1 MSKAPLVVIGAGG
14 TGGHMFPA
22 SAFAAEMKKRGW
34 RVGLMT
40 DERGRKYTDGFPA
53 DWIMNVKA
61 ATFASKRPDKVIAA
75 GLKILSGIGAAK
87 KKLKAEQA
95 TLVAGFGG
103 YPAFPALAAARRAGI
118 PIIIHDQNAVLG
130 RVNRVFASRARIV
143 ACGFERLDHL
153 PASAQARKHVVGN
166 PVREPILAVR
176 NLPYPDLSEQ
186 TPLNLLVTG
195 GSQGARLFGEVIP
208 SAIAQLPETL
218 RKRLHVVQQVRE
230 EQLTD
235 VQAHYEAAGVH
246 AELSPFF
253 SNMAERLANAHFV
266 IARSGAS
273 SVTELAVVGR
283 PSLLIPLAIAMD
295 DHQTGN
301 AETLKAAGG
310 ADVIS
315 EAGFTPERTAA
326 ILEERLSD
334 TEGLQNRAQA
344 AASVGRFNAASE
356 LADLA
361 EGVVQ
366 SA

>member
-1 MSKAPLVVIGAGG
+1 M
-14 TGGHMFPA
+14 
-22 SAFAAEMKKRGW
+22 
-34 RVGLMT
+34 
-40 DERGRKYTDGFPA
+40 
-53 DWIMNVKA
+53 
-61 ATFASKRPDKVIAA
+61 
-75 GLKILSGIGAAK
+75 
-87 KKLKAEQA
+87 
-95 TLVAGFGG
+95 
-103 YPAFPALAAARRAGI
+103 
-118 PIIIHDQNAVLG
+118 
-130 RVNRVFASRARIV
+130 
-143 ACGFERLDHL
+143 
-153 PASAQARKHVVGN
+153 
-166 PVREPILAVR
+166 
-176 NLPYPDLSEQ
+176 
-186 TPLNLLVTG
+186 TG

-315 EAGFTPERTAA
+315 EADFTPERTAA
-326 ILEERLSD
+326 ILKERLSD
-334 TEGLQNRAQA
+334 AEGLQALFGLGWPLQRGMSWPIWPKALF
-344 AASVGRFNAASE
+344 SPRKYPCRPDGRSPRVRLRQDGFAP
-356 LADLA
+356 DRKD
-361 EGVVQ
+361 GH
-366 SA
+366 